1 MGGQSVLVARWS
13 VVRDLNP
20 GRRSTG
26 GRRRRKAGAP
36 SRTAACCPQAT
47 GNENWARGVTAW
59 ILPPLHISLGYSYVF
74 IQTNT
79 KT

>member
-1 MGGQSVLVARWS
+1 MGRQSVLVARWL

-36 SRTAACCPQAT
+36 SRTAACCLPAT
-47 GNENWARGVTAW
+47 GNENLARGVTGFF
-59 ILPPLHISLGYSYVF
+59 PPYKHIRPTQMS
-74 IQTNT
+74 Q
-79 KT
+79 K